1 MTTVSSEISAVPA
14 KNYELPA
21 GLHWA
26 GLCALL
32 LVAAFVSASAGRFQI
47 PVAEVVQ
54 ILGRWV
60 QSGFDPVT
68 MEERILVNVRLPRI
82 VLAAIVGA
90 GLALCGAALQSL
102 FRNPLV
108 SPRVLG
114 LSSGAALGG
123 AATLLFGGGAAMLL
137 TATFASSFL
146 ALLLV
151 AVISQ
156 MAGRTV
162 LTIVLAGIVI
172 DALFSAMISI
182 TQFVAD
188 PETSLPAIVFWLMG
202 SFSSATWEKFWQN
215 GPIVILA
222 IAILYRLR
230 FRIAVLSMGE
240 EEARSF
246 GVNVQATRWLIFAV
260 ISVIIGGCVAVS
272 GVIGWVGLVVPHA
285 ARLLVGEGH
294 LRFYGT
300 AALLGAT
307 FLVVIDA
314 LARTMTSAEIPL
326 GILTAIIGAPV
337 FVYLLCARKA
347 HGGRA

>member
-1 MTTVSSEISAVPA
+1 MTTLSSEGSQGKATS
-14 KNYELPA
+14 LPA
-21 GLHWA
+21 IAHWIA
-26 GLCALL
+26 LLALL
-32 LVAAFVSASAGRFQI
+32 LAAAMISASAGRYDIAPAEVFQI
-47 PVAEVVQ
+47 F
-54 ILGRWV
+54 GRWITT
-60 QSGFDPVT
+60 GFVPET

-82 VLAAIVGA
+82 VLAALVGA
-90 GLALCGAALQSL
+90 GLALTGAALQSL

-123 AATLLFGGGAAMLL
+123 AVALLFGGSAWVLL
-137 TATFASSFL
+137 GATFTSAFI

-151 AVISQ
+151 AIISHV
-156 MAGRTV
+156 AGRTI

-172 DALFSAMISI
+172 DALFSALISL

-202 SFSSATWEKFWQN
+202 SFSSASWDKFWEN
-215 GPIVILA
+215 APIVALA
-222 IAILYRLR
+222 VVALYRLR
-230 FRIAVLSMGE
+230 FRIAVLSMGD
-240 EEARSF
+240 EEAKSF
-246 GVNVQATRWLIFAV
+246 GVKVQGTRWLVFCI
-260 ISVIIGGCVAVS
+260 ISVIVGGCVAIS

-294 LRFYGT
+294 QRFHGT

-307 FLVVIDA
+307 FLIIVDT
-314 LARTMTSAEIPL
+314 LARTVTSAEIPL

-337 FVYLLCARKA
+337 FVWLLCTRKSQV
-347 HGGRA
+347 GRAS